1 MIKLPSRVVPRNI
14 SELLAALALGVWVHR
29 KFTSK
34 VAASSASHVAAEGTQ
49 VKMGPKLPQQNM
61 ISFLP
66 RLLRTA

>member
-14 SELLAALALGVWVHR
+14 SELLALALGVWVHR

-49 VKMGPKLPQQNM
+49 VKMGPTTAKYDF
-61 ISFLP
+61 FLAP
-66 RLLRTA
+66 TL

>member
-14 SELLAALALGVWVHR
+14 SELLALALGVWVHR

-66 RLLRTA
+66 RLFRTA